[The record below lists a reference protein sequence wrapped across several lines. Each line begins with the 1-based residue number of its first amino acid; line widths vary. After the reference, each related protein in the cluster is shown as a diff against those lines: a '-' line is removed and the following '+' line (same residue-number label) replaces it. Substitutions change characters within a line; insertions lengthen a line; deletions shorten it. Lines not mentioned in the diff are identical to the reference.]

1 MSAENLRIGG
11 LIMTRDEI
19 LEAAQQ
25 AVTQDRAGTY
35 GSPEDNFALIGRLWS
50 EYIRARHKVDVVV
63 TGHDVAMMQ
72 IQLKIARVATGLHH
86 DDNYVD
92 IAGYAACAGAWK
104 PGADKEG

>member
-19 LEAAQQ
+19 LEAARQ

-50 EYIRARHKVDVVV
+50 EYLRARLPRTRARCIPRDIHVVIVVV
-63 TGHDVAMMQ
+63 
-72 IQLKIARVATGLHH
+72 
-86 DDNYVD
+86 
-92 IAGYAACAGAWK
+92 
-104 PGADKEG
+104 